1 MNEFPGPGQ
10 QPTAGW
16 PVRVRLVW
24 DARISPPVT
33 RGLMQDERDWFRALV
48 SPDSSARK
56 VVDVQDFTLSRGG
69 GFAVDSPE
77 LPKITVRRTADAINV
92 LLAWAAWWAEEVLAG
107 PVRHDTPVR
116 ARLVWDA
123 AIRPPVIREWGE
135 DEQDPFVPLAGPAGW
150 PKPVRTVDA
159 AGEHQ
164 AAAFTLSAGDGFVV
178 DNPELPKIAVG
189 RTADV
194 INVLLVP
201 ARPDPSP
208 PSSPWRFRAP
218 FAQWGRF
225 NR

>member
-24 DARISPPVT
+24 DA
-33 RGLMQDERDWFRALV
+33 
-48 SPDSSARK
+48 
-56 VVDVQDFTLSRGG
+56 
-69 GFAVDSPE
+69 
-77 LPKITVRRTADAINV
+77 
-92 LLAWAAWWAEEVLAG
+92 
-107 PVRHDTPVR
+107 
-116 ARLVWDA
+116 
-123 AIRPPVIREWGE
+123 AIRPPVTREWGE
-135 DEQDPFVPLAGPAGW
+135 VEQDPFLPLAGPAGW

-189 RTADV
+189 RTADA

-201 ARPDPSP
+201 ARPDPDPEPGPFSVVEEIRP
-208 PSSPWRFRAP
+208 YSDPVFRP
-218 FAQWGRF
+218 MG
-225 NR
+225 

>member
-33 RGLMQDERDWFRALV
+33 RGLMQDERDWFRGLV

-69 GFAVDSPE
+69 GFVVRSPE

-123 AIRPPVIREWGE
+123 AIRPPVTREWGE
-135 DEQDPFVPLAGPAGW
+135 AEQDPFVPLAA
-150 PKPVRTVDA
+150 PKGSLIVHA
-159 AGEHQ
+159 ARDDQ
-164 AAAFTLSAGDGFVV
+164 AAVFMLSAGDGFVV

-201 ARPDPSP
+201 ARPDPFP
-208 PSSPWRFRAP
+208 PFLPVEIPRPFRPMGP
-218 FAQWGRF
+218 F
-225 NR
+225 